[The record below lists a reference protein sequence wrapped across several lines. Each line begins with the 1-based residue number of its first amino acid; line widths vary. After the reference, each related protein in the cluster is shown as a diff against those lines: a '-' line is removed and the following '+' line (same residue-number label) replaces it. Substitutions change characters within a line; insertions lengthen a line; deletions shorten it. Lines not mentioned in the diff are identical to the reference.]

1 VIDAYATPE
10 GDDEHNLLLSQRR
23 ARRLRDYLVDHGVAP
38 DRNRRHR
45 GAALSTPTAA
55 SPWSSSRPRRDRGRR
70 APHRD
75 RRAGVLHGR
84 PRVRA
89 PGTPRL
95 VRRARRRRRG
105 ASAARRHRPRPSLPV
120 GPTAAELELRARLEA
135 AAHEL
140 HALRLLAG
148 RGRLTLPPLDADA
161 LPALQHFTEQAGKS
175 PGMTSLVV
183 ADDLGL
189 LVAGTSPRADEL
201 AALGGFLVGAGD
213 RVRNLAALGP
223 LARVMVEDT
232 RGATASVTPLPG
244 TDLVAVAVQE
254 PLGGQPA

>member
-1 VIDAYATPE
+1 VIA
-10 GDDEHNLLLSQRR
+10 
-23 ARRLRDYLVDHGVAP
+23 V
-38 DRNRRHR
+38 
-45 GAALSTPTAA
+45 AALLTAIGA
-55 SPWSSSRPRRDRGRR
+55 LAFFMAGRAFGRR
-70 APHRD
+70 APLASSD
-75 RRAGVLHGR
+75 
-84 PRVRA
+84 A
-89 PGTPRL
+89 P
-95 VRRARRRRRG
+95 VAV
-105 ASAARRHRPRPSLPV
+105 AAAPPLPPPPPAPSLPV